1 MGLRPWEFESP
12 HPHQFAFLV
21 DQAYNCR
28 RLEKQSKKP
37 LVRGFL
43 LGVVFIKHADQRRL
57 MTALCDLV
65 FLSAKRYADW
75 AHVAQ
80 FLFLAFE
87 KLQIIYKMY
96 NFKGY

>member
-1 MGLRPWEFESP
+1 VGLGPWEFESP

-21 DQAYNCR
+21 YQAYNCR

-43 LGVVFIKHADQRRL
+43 LGVVFIKHVDQRGL

-65 FLSAKRYADW
+65 FLSARRYADW

-80 FLFLAFE
+80 FLFLTFE
-87 KLQIIYKMY
+87 NRRYFIKCT